1 MMIQAQA
8 PDAILQVIANLAHT
22 VVFQVRMW
30 GTTYDP
36 SSPEGAYQGMI
47 EKSTTPFPYS
57 ALTAFPLFLR
67 IMATIILIAVT
78 FAFVIWPIIKLIK
91 LGMDTTLGC
100 AESIKAFLLPT
111 SLQVMAIKKQ
121 YRTIASLTANVDNQ
135 PMVLL
140 NPADI
145 ATQLKDIRTR
155 LSVLENVGG
164 GQ

>member
-1 MMIQAQA
+1 M
-8 PDAILQVIANLAHT
+8 
-22 VVFQVRMW
+22 
-30 GTTYDP
+30 G
-36 SSPEGAYQGMI
+36 
-47 EKSTTPFPYS
+47 
-57 ALTAFPLFLR
+57 
-67 IMATIILIAVT
+67 
-78 FAFVIWPIIKLIK
+78 
-91 LGMDTTLGC
+91 TTLGC

-155 LSVLENVGG
+155 LSVLENAGG
-164 GQ
+164 ASRYNPAHNPAIYSTIRPSAPTRE